1 MKGVEESAETNV
13 KLVNYSSDKRK
24 TQRGNQQDLQ
34 KKSSREIYT
43 KKIPQYERNI
53 IALMKT

>member
-1 MKGVEESAETNV
+1 MKGVEKSAETNV

-34 KKSSREIYT
+34 KKSSREIYI

-53 IALMKT
+53 IALMRT

>member
-53 IALMKT
+53 IALMRT

>member
-34 KKSSREIYT
+34 KKSSREIYI

>member
-1 MKGVEESAETNV
+1 MKGVEESGETKE

-34 KKSSREIYT
+34 KKSSRKIYI

-53 IALMKT
+53 IALMRT

>member
-1 MKGVEESAETNV
+1 MKRVEESAETNV

-34 KKSSREIYT
+34 KKSSREIYI

-53 IALMKT
+53 IALMRT

>member
-34 KKSSREIYT
+34 KKSSRGIYI

-53 IALMKT
+53 IALMRT

>member
-24 TQRGNQQDLQ
+24 TQRANQQDLQ
-34 KKSSREIYT
+34 KKSSREIYI

-53 IALMKT
+53 IALMRT

>member
-1 MKGVEESAETNV
+1 MKAVEESAETNV

-34 KKSSREIYT
+34 KKSSREIYI

>member
-34 KKSSREIYT
+34 KKSSREIYI

-53 IALMKT
+53 ITLMRT

>member
-13 KLVNYSSDKRK
+13 KLINYSSDKRK

-34 KKSSREIYT
+34 KKSSREIYI

-53 IALMKT
+53 IALMRT